1 MKDKINIFTNNN
13 KNDIIDK
20 KEDNI
25 PNKIFLV
32 SKEKKEETNEEK
44 MKREERMNRALQRIK
59 NKRKNDEE
67 KDKLKKSEKIKQSS
81 IELEAQL
88 KKGEGKKFFVDL
100 EYEKELE
107 EEENN

>member
-1 MKDKINIFTNNN
+1 
-13 KNDIIDK
+13 
-20 KEDNI
+20 
-25 PNKIFLV
+25 
-32 SKEKKEETNEEK
+32 

-88 KKGEGKKFFVDL
+88 KKLMIGD
-100 EYEKELE
+100 
-107 EEENN
+107 